1 MPLNNQEIPEGISVV
16 TLIPKGGR
24 RKKGEQIDWLAIK
37 EDYLLNPSTTLVTIA
52 QKYGIA
58 ESTINQKS
66 KRDGW
71 AKERQIVYQKSDRKA
86 SLMIEDRIAELKTR
100 QALIGKFLQK
110 TGIEAIKKK
119 KVTIRSAKMALEYV
133 MAGVST
139 ERQAEGLDRQ
149 APQIVNILAQ
159 QQGVI
164 DKYSR

>member
-1 MPLNNQEIPEGISVV
+1 MNSSNPDIPEGISVV

-71 AKERQIVYQKSDRKA
+71 AKERQIVYKRADEKA
-86 SLMIEDRIAELKTR
+86 LVKIEDRLAELKVR
-100 QALIGKFLQK
+100 HALIGKFLQK
-110 TGIEAIKKK
+110 AGIEAIKKK
-119 KVTIRSAKMALEYV
+119 KVTIRSAKTALEYAV
-133 MAGVST
+133 AGVSI